1 MMRFIVPLLLIGIS
15 VAGFF
20 ILITPKYEEVVALK
34 AQVSAYDKAL
44 NNSKSL
50 EDERDKLI
58 KKSNDISK
66 VNKEKIE
73 KMLPGSIDNIRLILE
88 IEELASVYGMYLKD
102 VKYDDEK
109 KAEEG
114 APQVVQAGV
123 IDESANQ
130 EYGVWNLEFTTEGS
144 YTNFI
149 NFTRD
154 IEKNLRL
161 VDISSVQFSSISAP
175 ASKSATAIATPA
187 DNYVYTFKIKT
198 YWLKN

>member
-15 VAGFF
+15 IAGFF
-20 ILITPKYEEVVALK
+20 VFISPKYEEVVALK
-34 AQVSAYDKAL
+34 AQVAAYDKAL

-66 VNKEKIE
+66 INKEKIE
-73 KMLPGSIDNIRLILE
+73 KMLPDSIDNIRLILE

-102 VKYDDEK
+102 VRYDDEK

-114 APQVVQAGV
+114 TPQVVQAGV
-123 IDESANQ
+123 VDESANQ
-130 EYGVWNLEFTTEGS
+130 DYGIWNLEFTTEGS
-144 YTNFI
+144 YSNFI

-161 VDISSVQFSSISAP
+161 VDISSVQFSSITAP
-175 ASKSATAIATPA
+175 SSKSATSVST
-187 DNYVYTFKIKT
+187 DNYIYTFKIKT

>member
-1 MMRFIVPLLLIGIS
+1 MRFIVPLLLIGIS
-15 VAGFF
+15 IAGFF
-20 ILITPKYEEVVALK
+20 ILITPKYEEVVVLK
-34 AQVSAYDKAL
+34 AQVAAYDKAL

-73 KMLPGSIDNIRLILE
+73 KMLPDSIDNIRLILE

-102 VKYDDEK
+102 VRYDDEK

-114 APQVVQAGV
+114 KPEVVQAGA
-123 IDESANQ
+123 IDENIN
-130 EYGVWNLEFTTEGS
+130 EDYGVWDLEFTTEGS
-144 YTNFI
+144 YANFI

-161 VDISSVQFSSISAP
+161 VDISSVQFSSLSAP
-175 ASKSATAIATPA
+175 ASKSATVSTT
-187 DNYVYTFKIKT
+187 DNYIYTFKIKT

>member
-15 VAGFF
+15 IAGFF
-20 ILITPKYEEVVALK
+20 ILITPKYEEVVVLK
-34 AQVSAYDKAL
+34 AQVAAYDKAL

-73 KMLPGSIDNIRLILE
+73 KMLPDSIDNIRLILE

-102 VKYDDEK
+102 VRYDDEK

-114 APQVVQAGV
+114 KPEVVQAGA
-123 IDESANQ
+123 IDENIN
-130 EYGVWNLEFTTEGS
+130 EDYGVWDLEFTTEGS
-144 YTNFI
+144 YANFI

-161 VDISSVQFSSISAP
+161 VDISSVQFSSLSAP
-175 ASKSATAIATPA
+175 ASKSATVSTT
-187 DNYVYTFKIKT
+187 DNYIYTFKIKT